1 MSSPDS
7 DSPKI
12 VLHWLEKSRAQRI
25 LWLLE
30 ELNVAYE
37 IKRYKRDPKTALAD
51 PQLKAI
57 HPLGKAPVIT
67 IGDMVLAES
76 AFITEY
82 LSDHFGGGAL
92 VPKRW
97 KDGQEGKL
105 GGETESYLRYR
116 YFMHYTEGSLM
127 SLLLVALVQNNIK
140 TAPVPFFIKP
150 VTSGI
155 AGKIAKGYT
164 DPNFVAH
171 FQFLEDQ
178 LATAPEGGPYLCG
191 PTLTGADLMMSYP
204 TLLATSGSARAPGGL
219 TKESHP
225 RLFAYG
231 EKLQESE
238 SYKRAVEKIIALEG
252 EYSLSP

>member
-1 MSSPDS
+1 MSSS
-7 DSPKI
+7 EAPKI

-30 ELNVAYE
+30 ELNVPYE

-51 PQLKAI
+51 PQLKTV
-57 HPLGKAPVIT
+57 HPLGKSPVIT
-67 IGDMVLAES
+67 IGDIVLAES
-76 AFITEY
+76 AFVVEY
-82 LSDHFGGGAL
+82 LSDHFGNGSL
-92 VPKRW
+92 IPPRW
-97 KDGQEGKL
+97 KEGQENAL

-127 SLLLVALVQNNIK
+127 SLLLVSLVQNNIK

-150 VTSGI
+150 ITSGI
-155 AGKIAKGYT
+155 ASKIGTGYT
-164 DPNFVAH
+164 NPNFVAH

-178 LATAPEGGPYLCG
+178 LATAPGGGPYLCG
-191 PTLTGADLMMSYP
+191 PNLTGADMMMSYP
-204 TLLATSGSARAPGGL
+204 VLLATSGSARAPGGL
-219 TKESHP
+219 TKETHP

-238 SYKRAVEKIIALEG
+238 SYKRAVEKIIELEG
-252 EYSLSP
+252 EYLVSP